1 MYANLI
7 LVDHHLII
15 ASLVLEIFFMILPI
29 IFYYSNTE
37 IGIPTKGQNQVKQ
50 NKYRLKRR

>member
-1 MYANLI
+1 
-7 LVDHHLII
+7 
-15 ASLVLEIFFMILPI
+15 MILSI

>member
-1 MYANLI
+1 MYARSSFDNCVFGALN
-7 LVDHHLII
+7 
-15 ASLVLEIFFMILPI
+15 FFMILPI